1 MLGAAS
7 QQQAFTLVLFTL
19 SKHNSRVMCR
29 FGSNLYKWGQRSNIL
44 YILMPSSSK
53 KEKNW
58 INFKL
63 TVICRWI
70 SWIQWNWTLSA
81 PLYHHVEALKE
92 TVHCILFFTMNSSE
106 FKPRLEG
113 PDRWCFPVKRRGSVS
128 SELLVTQSLCL
139 TDPLVLCSCW
149 ELSVTSSS
157 LQVNSDT
164 FISTWLM
171 GVLLCSWSSYC
182 ESLKSLILIILVCPV
197 F

>member
-139 TDPLVLCSCW
+139 TDFLSTRPLQLLRALSNVFQPAG
-149 ELSVTSSS
+149 ELWHFHFHVIDGC
-157 LQVNSDT
+157 VA
-164 FISTWLM
+164 
-171 GVLLCSWSSYC
+171 LL
-182 ESLKSLILIILVCPV
+182 LKQLLWIT
-197 F
+197 